1 MAGGLVILLAVVLA
15 ACGSTNVVPSPNA
28 SAAVAVSS
36 PSASVSPS
44 ASSTASLSSS
54 PSPTPSP
61 SPTATPAPTP
71 SPTPA
76 LTLKHCTG
84 TKGRASTSLFTN
96 KDKYFAGYLDT
107 GTSNTVTCVEASW
120 ILPAIT
126 CAAGDSKSDVVIYSG
141 IGGTNGKGTVPADE
155 RFEKAATE
163 AYCFDGVPNYI
174 AFTDA
179 LAAKNGFKL
188 ATFDVAVHDQIWT
201 QVRVSGHAFTMTI
214 ADLTSGEIMANVVT
228 VKDAIREDAQW
239 EVQGPEIG
247 CPKKCAPGPLAKFE
261 AVTFTGTEAVIGGA
275 LQTVDRWAHQV
286 TTMATGSVKRAAPSK
301 LGVGTFTD
309 TWLHK

>member
-1 MAGGLVILLAVVLA
+1 MVGGSVILLALVLA
-15 ACGSTNVVPSPNA
+15 ACGSSNVVSTPNP
-28 SAAVAVSS
+28 SAAVAVTS
-36 PSASVSPS
+36 PSASPLPSASPS
-44 ASSTASLSSS
+44 AS
-54 PSPTPSP
+54 PSPTPTP
-61 SPTATPAPTP
+61 TASPTATPSPTP

-76 LTLKHCTG
+76 LALKHCTG
-84 TKGRASTSLFTN
+84 TKGRASTSTFTN

-107 GTSNTVTCVEASW
+107 GVSNTVTCVEASW
-120 ILPAIT
+120 IQPAIT
-126 CAAGDSKSDVVIYSG
+126 CAAGDSKSEVVIYSG
-141 IGGTNGKGTVPADE
+141 IGGTNGKGTAPADG

-163 AYCFDGVPNYI
+163 AYCFEGVPNYL

-179 LAAKNGFKL
+179 LTAKNGFKL
-188 ATFDVAVHDQIWT
+188 ASFDVAIHDQIWT

-214 ADLTSGEIMANVVT
+214 ADLTSGEIMTNVAT

-239 EVQGPEIG
+239 EVQGTEVG

-261 AVTFTGTEAVIGGA
+261 TFTFTGTEAVIGGA

-286 TTMATGSVKRAAPSK
+286 TTMATGSVKRAVASK
-301 LGVGTFTD
+301 LGNGTFTE